1 MYSDKIVFKGQND
14 AKYVYNAL
22 FVPYLYFLTSTFYTI
37 NIIMII
43 DLYNNYSK
51 FGEATMI
58 SFHKK
63 IQRSSLLLRWILSCL
78 LILMIPMISIIANFF
93 INQSVII
100 NKINDANETVLIN
113 MKNTVDTKLQNILNL
128 NHLLLI
134 DKSFNNLFNTIDK
147 TSFINEAQNSYVEL
161 NNYSYVYNDLDIIIY
176 IPYYDYI
183 ITNGVANSPET
194 IFNTLTYKK
203 KFDITKNEWYSLLNG
218 DYSKGVFF
226 LSPYVSYR
234 NFGKNSFN
242 YACTTP
248 FVYNDDYKFNIIIS
262 TTNSFITSY
271 LDETKNSTFLILD
284 ENGEILQQHGYPID
298 FSNTTSFSP
307 SPENKSKSAKINK
320 EDYIFTYAKSD
331 ITNWTY
337 VIGTPS
343 FMLLKDSFFLRN
355 TTLISILS
363 SIVLGTALIVFSQKR
378 NYKPVEKIMTYIP
391 HELKTTKINE
401 FELMEQYYLT
411 LYNENNNMKKK
422 IGSFADNAKEIYF
435 LSKLKGRYFHLS
447 ENDVVESLALE
458 CNNKKFAIV
467 SVYMDTNHYSSQKEN
482 LIHFDLLTFAIYNVA
497 DEILN
502 NTYQYQKVNDGL
514 FNVFVFLLDEY
525 QETNWK
531 DTAIETFQKLY
542 QFFEEEFHISLSITI
557 GDVFEDMNQLSS
569 SYVDTLDTFEYRHV
583 LKQSGVLLVS
593 ELKEVNI
600 DSNEQLEQLIQQIIV
615 AVAQRNL
622 SQALSLTNQFFGEQT
637 RLNLSFVKSQYHVF
651 SLISSLL
658 LSFDSFMENMD
669 KNEID
674 YYLNTIL
681 SCEDKTAL
689 QTEFSSFLNLICGE
703 NSAEIKAIDS
713 SLITKIKT
721 YVDKNYSDCNMNIA
735 SIAFDME
742 LTPKYMSK
750 LFKDETG
757 DGLLNYINIV
767 RINHAKELLKY
778 SNTNVDEIAI
788 LVGFSNS
795 RSFRR
800 NFHKVTGITPTEYRK

>member
-1 MYSDKIVFKGQND
+1 
-14 AKYVYNAL
+14 
-22 FVPYLYFLTSTFYTI
+22 
-37 NIIMII
+37 
-43 DLYNNYSK
+43 
-51 FGEATMI
+51 MI

-63 IQRSSLLLRWILSCL
+63 VQRSSLLLRWILSCL

-93 INQSVII
+93 FSQTVIVK
-100 NKINDANETVLIN
+100 KINDANETVLIN
-113 MKNTVDTKLQNILNL
+113 MKNTVDTKLQSILNL

-147 TSFINEAQNSYVEL
+147 SSFFNEAQNSYVQL
-161 NNYSYVYNDLDIIIY
+161 NNYSYVYNDLDIMIY
-176 IPYYDYI
+176 VPYHNYI

-203 KFDITKNEWYSLLNG
+203 KFDISLTEWYSLLNG

-248 FVYNDDYKFNIIIS
+248 FVYNDEYKFNIIIS
-262 TTNSFITSY
+262 TTNSFINSY
-271 LDETKNSTFLILD
+271 LDETNNSTFLILD
-284 ENGEILQQHGYPID
+284 ENGDILQQHGYPINFD
-298 FSNTTSFSP
+298 ETLSLSP
-307 SPENKSKSAKINK
+307 NSESKMKSVKINN

-337 VIGTPS
+337 VICTPT

-355 TTLISILS
+355 VTLISIFC
-363 SIVLGTALIVFSQKR
+363 SIVLGTALIVFSQKK
-378 NYKPVEKIMTYIP
+378 NYKPVEKIMNYIP
-391 HELKTTKINE
+391 HELKSSKSNE
-401 FELMEQYYLT
+401 FELMEQYYLA

-422 IGSFADNAKEIYF
+422 MGSVAENAKEIYF
-435 LSKLKGRYFHLS
+435 LSKLRGRYFHLS
-447 ENDVVESLALE
+447 ENDVVESLAIE

-467 SVYMDTNHYSSQKEN
+467 SIYIDTNQYSSQKEN
-482 LIHFDLLTFAIYNVA
+482 LVHFDLLTFAIYNVA

-502 NTYQYQKVNDGL
+502 NTYQYQKVSDGL
-514 FNVFVFLLDEY
+514 FNVFVFLIDEDN
-525 QETNWK
+525 EPDWK

-542 QFFEEEFHISLSITI
+542 QFFVEEFHISLSITI
-557 GDVFEDMNQLSS
+557 GDVFEDMNQMSS

-583 LKQSGVLLVS
+583 LKQSGVILVS
-593 ELKEVNI
+593 DLKEVNI

-622 SQALSLTNQFFGEQT
+622 NQALTLSNQFFGEQT
-637 RLNLSFVKSQYHVF
+637 RLDLSFVKSQYHVF

-658 LSFDSFMENMD
+658 LSYDSFTDNIN

-681 SCEDKTAL
+681 SCEDKLSL
-689 QTEFSSFLNLICGE
+689 QAELSSFLNLICGE
-703 NSAEIKAIDS
+703 NSIEIKSIDS

-721 YVDKNYSDCNMNIA
+721 YVDNNYSDCNMNIA
-735 SIAFDME
+735 SIAYDMD

-778 SNTNVDEIAI
+778 SNTNVDEVAV

-800 NFHKVTGITPTEYRK
+800 NFHKVTGNTPTEYRK

>member
-1 MYSDKIVFKGQND
+1 
-14 AKYVYNAL
+14 
-22 FVPYLYFLTSTFYTI
+22 
-37 NIIMII
+37 
-43 DLYNNYSK
+43 
-51 FGEATMI
+51 MI

-63 IQRSSLLLRWILSCL
+63 IKRSSLLLRWILSCL

-93 INQSVII
+93 FSQTVIVK
-100 NKINDANETVLIN
+100 KINDANETVLIN
-113 MKNTVDTKLQNILNL
+113 MKNTVDTKLQSILNL

-134 DKSFNNLFNTIDK
+134 DKSFINLFNSFDK
-147 TSFINEAQNSYVEL
+147 SSFFNEVQNSYVQL
-161 NNYSYVYNDLDIIIY
+161 NNYSYVYNDLDIMIY
-176 IPYYDYI
+176 IPYHNYI
-183 ITNGVANSPET
+183 VTNGVANSPET
-194 IFNTLTYKK
+194 IYNTLTYKK
-203 KFDITKNEWYSLLNG
+203 KFDIPLTEWYSLLNG

-226 LSPYVSYR
+226 LSPYASYR
-234 NFGKNSFN
+234 NFGKDSFI

-248 FVYNDDYKFNIIIS
+248 FVYNEEYKYNIIVS
-262 TTNSFITSY
+262 TTNSFINSY
-271 LDETKNSTFLILD
+271 LDETLNSTFLILD
-284 ENGEILQQHGYPID
+284 ENGDVLQQHGYPLD
-298 FSNTTSFSP
+298 FAKNLSFSP
-307 SPENKSKSAKINK
+307 NSENKMKSAKINN

-337 VIGTPS
+337 VICTPS

-355 TTLISILS
+355 VTLISIFC
-363 SIVLGTALIVFSQKR
+363 SIVLGTALIVFSQKK

-391 HELKTTKINE
+391 HELKSSKSNE
-401 FELMEQYYLT
+401 FELMEQYYLS

-467 SVYMDTNHYSSQKEN
+467 SVYMDTNQYSSQKEN

-502 NTYQYQKVNDGL
+502 NTYQYQKVIDGL
-514 FNVFVFLLDEY
+514 FNVFVFLIDENN
-525 QETNWK
+525 ETGWK
-531 DTAIETFQKLY
+531 ETTIETFQKLY

-557 GDVFEDMNQLSS
+557 GDIFDDMNQMSN

-583 LKQSGVLLVS
+583 LKQNGILLVS

-600 DSNEQLEQLIQQIIV
+600 DSNEQLEQLIQQIMV
-615 AVAQRNL
+615 AVAGRNL
-622 SQALSLTNQFFGEQT
+622 SQALALSNQFFSEQT
-637 RLNLSFVKSQYHVF
+637 RLDLSYVKSQYHVF

-658 LSFDSFMENMD
+658 LNYDSFMDKMD
-669 KNEID
+669 KSEID
-674 YYLNTIL
+674 YYLKTIL
-681 SCEDKTAL
+681 SCEDKLAL

-703 NSAEIKAIDS
+703 NSVKIKAIDS
-713 SLITKIKT
+713 SFTTKIKT

-735 SIAFDME
+735 SIAYDMD

-778 SNTNVDEIAI
+778 SNTNIDEVAI